1 MIGEVYVTA
10 VRAWSIHQD
19 YFKRS
24 GRRAMDDGAHQ
35 GGQIMRTFF
44 FALAAAIVPAFTI
57 DQAGAAD
64 EPPAFDIARNCREE
78 VVGAIVSVDAC
89 TKDEIDA
96 KNELTKR
103 WSEYGASEKKSCTG
117 EASIGG
123 DKSYVELL
131 TCLEMYAGQLKP
143 KD

>member
-35 GGQIMRTFF
+35 GGQIMRSFF
-44 FALAAAIVPAFTI
+44 FALAAIVPAFTI

-64 EPPAFDIARNCREE
+64 EVPAFDIARNCREE
-78 VVGAIVSVDAC
+78 VIGAITTVDSC
-89 TKDEIDA
+89 TKDETDA

-103 WSEYGASEKKSCTG
+103 WSQYGASDKKSCIG

-131 TCLEMYAGQLKP
+131 TCLEMSTGQFRP
-143 KD
+143 RE

>member
-1 MIGEVYVTA
+1 M
-10 VRAWSIHQD
+10 
-19 YFKRS
+19 
-24 GRRAMDDGAHQ
+24 
-35 GGQIMRTFF
+35 MRTRIFT
-44 FALAAAIVPAFTI
+44 LAAIVSTFAI
-57 DQAGAAD
+57 DPAGAAD
-64 EPPAFDIARNCREE
+64 GPPAFDIARNCREE

-96 KNELTKR
+96 KNELTQR
-103 WSEYGASEKKSCTG
+103 WSEFGASEKKSCTG

-123 DKSYVELL
+123 DKSYVERL

>member
-1 MIGEVYVTA
+1 
-10 VRAWSIHQD
+10 
-19 YFKRS
+19 
-24 GRRAMDDGAHQ
+24 
-35 GGQIMRTFF
+35 MRTFF
-44 FALAAAIVPAFTI
+44 FALVAIVSAFTI
-57 DQAGAAD
+57 DNQARAAD
-64 EPPAFDIARNCREE
+64 EVPAFDIARNCREE
-78 VVGAIVSVDAC
+78 VVGAITSVDEC

-96 KNELTKR
+96 KNELTQR
-103 WSEYGASEKKSCTG
+103 WSQFGPSEKKSCTG

>member
-1 MIGEVYVTA
+1 
-10 VRAWSIHQD
+10 
-19 YFKRS
+19 
-24 GRRAMDDGAHQ
+24 
-35 GGQIMRTFF
+35 MRTFF
-44 FALAAAIVPAFTI
+44 FALAAIVPAFTI
-57 DQAGAAD
+57 DQAKAAD

-78 VVGAIVSVDAC
+78 VVGAITSVDAC

-103 WSEYGASEKKSCTG
+103 WSQFGAWEKKSCIG

-131 TCLEMYAGQLKP
+131 TCLQMSTGMFEP
-143 KD
+143 KDKD

>member
-19 YFKRS
+19 YFKGS
-24 GRRAMDDGAHQ
+24 GRRAIDDGAHQ
-35 GGQIMRTFF
+35 GDQIMRTFF
-44 FALAAAIVPAFTI
+44 FALAAIVPAFAI
-57 DQAGAAD
+57 DRAGAAD
-64 EPPAFDIARNCREE
+64 EPPAFDISRNCREE
-78 VVGAIVSVDAC
+78 VVGAITSVDAC
-89 TKDEIDA
+89 AKDEVNA

-103 WSEYGASEKKSCTG
+103 WSEFGASEKKTCTG